1 MDLLT
6 VPMPE
11 RTAPPAAPPPT
22 SALLVDGL
30 RKSFDGKTSV
40 VRDVSFSIPRGQA
53 VALIGANGAGKSTLM
68 RCCLRLIEP
77 DAGFIALHGQRMTGL
92 GPRALRRVRSSI
104 GFIFQR
110 HNLVPRLS
118 VLTNVLHGVQARR
131 SGPPAWFQALAE
143 RRVREEAMRCLEI
156 VGLGAL
162 ADRRVDQLSGG
173 QSQRVAIARALMQRP
188 RMMMADEPVASLDPS
203 AGEEVMA
210 LFLELIRMEG
220 LTLLFSSHN
229 LEHAV
234 KYSDRVLG
242 LRRGRLE
249 LDEPSVMLDV
259 ASLRGLY
266 E

>member
-1 MDLLT
+1 
-6 VPMPE
+6 
-11 RTAPPAAPPPT
+11 
-22 SALLVDGL
+22 
-30 RKSFDGKTSV
+30 
-40 VRDVSFSIPRGQA
+40 
-53 VALIGANGAGKSTLM
+53 
-68 RCCLRLIEP
+68 
-77 DAGFIALHGQRMTGL
+77 
-92 GPRALRRVRSSI
+92 
-104 GFIFQR
+104 
-110 HNLVPRLS
+110 
-118 VLTNVLHGVQARR
+118 VLTNVLHGVQARG
-131 SGPPAWFQALAE
+131 SGPAAWFQALAE

-156 VGLGAL
+156 VGLRAL